1 MKYRPSLDFVFTI
14 VVVLL
19 FWLFAWRIGWL

>member
-1 MKYRPSLDFVFTI
+1 MFQRLNSNI

-19 FWLFAWRIGWL
+19 FWLISMAFGKTKDDD

>member
-1 MKYRPSLDFVFTI
+1 MKYRPSPDFVFTI

-19 FWLFAWRIGWL
+19 FWLFAWKMGWL